1 MVTNEED
8 VPRFSLRRGA
18 RFQEAFRGEP
28 ESEAPDDGWL
38 AGLGEDFDGAQT
50 ESPED
55 DRSLGQSGDTSTT
68 GEGEVA
74 VDQLE
79 PEIALHRRFASG
91 ETAEEPEVSLTSGA
105 QLVAPPQAPVG
116 ESGRSSYKRKLE
128 ELAALAFDPSSRR
141 TGAPPTDSLPTDQ
154 VPEPVH
160 ADQPSLDDAVSA
172 LAENLADLEEVLAR
186 TAAACSVAR
195 MVLRQGPAPLDQQ
208 SSSPATSASVDR
220 TPVVDLRDQSANS
233 PEPGPRPRTGAHRHS
248 PETTP
253 ALSRLITPLR
263 RYGSVT
269 LRDLL
274 RPE

>member
-18 RFQEAFRGEP
+18 RFQETFRDEP

-38 AGLGEDFDGAQT
+38 AGLGEDFDGAQ
-50 ESPED
+50 SED
-55 DRSLGQSGDTSTT
+55 AAKDAQSHDA
-68 GEGEVA
+68 GEVEVA
-74 VDQLE
+74 GDQLE
-79 PEIALHRRFASG
+79 PEIALHRRFGNG
-91 ETAEEPEVSLTSGA
+91 EAADEPEVPLTSRA
-105 QLVAPPQAPVG
+105 QVAIPPRAPVG
-116 ESGRSSYKRKLE
+116 ESDRSSYKRKLE
-128 ELAALAFDPSSRR
+128 ELAALAFEPSSRR
-141 TGAPPTDSLPTDQ
+141 TGAPPTDSPPTDQ

-160 ADQPSLDDAVSA
+160 VDQPSLDDAVSA

-195 MVLRQGPAPLDQQ
+195 MVLRQGQALLDHP

-220 TPVVDLRDQSANS
+220 TPVVDLRDQSADS
-233 PEPGPRPRTGAHRHS
+233 PAPGPRPRTGAHRHS
-248 PETTP
+248 PETP

>member
-18 RFQEAFRGEP
+18 RFQETFRDEP
-28 ESEAPDDGWL
+28 GREAPDDEWL
-38 AGLGEDFDGAQT
+38 AHLGGDFDGDQNEVGAEDAQ
-50 ESPED
+50 SSD
-55 DRSLGQSGDTSTT
+55 AGDV
-68 GEGEVA
+68 EVA
-74 VDQLE
+74 GDQLE
-79 PEIALHRRFASG
+79 PEIALHRRFGSG
-91 ETAEEPEVSLTSGA
+91 EAAEEPEIPLTSRA
-105 QLVAPPQAPVG
+105 QLAAPPRAPVG
-116 ESGRSSYKRKLE
+116 ESGRSSYRRKLE
-128 ELAALAFDPSSRR
+128 ELAALAFDPSS
-141 TGAPPTDSLPTDQ
+141 PLTDSPPAGSPPAEQ
-154 VPEPVH
+154 VAQPVH
-160 ADQPSLDDAVSA
+160 VDQPAHVDHPALNDAVSA

-195 MVLRQGPAPLDQQ
+195 MVLRQGQALLDHP

-220 TPVVDLRDQSANS
+220 TPVVDLRDQSADS

-248 PETTP
+248 PEAP